1 MMKSINK
8 ALHTGFTDFDTAVIS
23 LFRSLRAV
31 KSFTARPRRRR
42 RRSLALGSSPPD
54 EDTMTLHTCEE
65 EDTCMSHEEEDTCM
79 SYDDVAYRNG
89 DDGGVEP
96 VGPLGIER
104 LKPVVAVCKDVEHQ
118 L

>member
-1 MMKSINK
+1 
-8 ALHTGFTDFDTAVIS
+8 
-23 LFRSLRAV
+23 
-31 KSFTARPRRRR
+31 
-42 RRSLALGSSPPD
+42 
-54 EDTMTLHTCEE
+54 
-65 EDTCMSHEEEDTCM
+65 MSHEEEDTCM

-96 VGPLGIER
+96 VGPLGVER